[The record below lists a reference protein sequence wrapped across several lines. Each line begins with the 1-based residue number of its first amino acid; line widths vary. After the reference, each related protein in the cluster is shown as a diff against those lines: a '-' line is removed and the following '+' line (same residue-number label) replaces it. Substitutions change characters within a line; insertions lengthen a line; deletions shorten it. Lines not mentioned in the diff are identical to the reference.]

1 MPGET
6 TETLK
11 RNIKPKDSD
20 VIEFAGDFNLAAVVI
35 QSHMG
40 EGVLPESGGE
50 NILPQMIELNIYESI
65 NKKAITGSIPW
76 RLECTCPTGDDGH
89 GWNA

>member
-35 QSHMG
+35 QNHKG
-40 EGVLPESGGE
+40 EGVLP
-50 NILPQMIELNIYESI
+50 
-65 NKKAITGSIPW
+65 
-76 RLECTCPTGDDGH
+76 
-89 GWNA
+89 